1 MGVIQFLELMN
12 VLLPHFGGV
21 CVLDRDGHRGNASW
35 MCGLHIVAVVALDI
49 EAFNGT
55 LVRKVAAM
63 FVSVRWALKQ
73 GLTLGLGRR

>member
-1 MGVIQFLELMN
+1 MN

-35 MCGLHIVAVVALDI
+35 MCGLHIVAAVALDI

-55 LVRKVAAM
+55 LVRRVAAM
-63 FVSVRWALKQ
+63 FVSGTVGVEAGPDVGPAAALAAW
-73 GLTLGLGRR
+73 